1 MVGSHSEWRKPVEV
15 SSGDDLMDTCGRSID
30 YGNDGACHRLC
41 SLVD

>member
-1 MVGSHSEWRKPVEV
+1 MVGSHSEGRKPVEV
-15 SSGDDLMDTCGRSID
+15 SPGVDLMDTCGSSID